1 MHKFLIYIV
10 AAAIVAVLGA
20 DIYLAIAGKAT
31 PTAIVEIAVV
41 SLAILA
47 WAAVAFVK
55 TVGGFSWPPFRRDEP
70 EDSQLTDKVDGL
82 DSDLGTLSEKVD
94 GIDSKVDDINSTL
107 DSRLGPEPSGF
118 VPTINSTDENGK
130 LVKVYDLPVQDTYE
144 DAVQAA
150 KDSIQAREDEGNPVS
165 EPKIT
170 VVPAFDP

>member
-20 DIYLAIAGKAT
+20 DIYLVVAGKAT
-31 PTAIVEIAVV
+31 PTAIVEIAVG

-47 WAAVAFVK
+47 WAAVAFAK
-55 TVGGFSWPPFRRDEP
+55 TVGGFSWPSFRRDEP
-70 EDSQLTDKVDGL
+70 EDDPLADKVDGL
-82 DSDLGTLSEKVD
+82 DSDLGTLSGKVD
-94 GIDSKVDDINSTL
+94 DIDSKVDDINATL

-150 KDSIQAREDEGNPVS
+150 KDSIQAREDEGNPVN